1 MEAYVFDW
9 LNLLV
14 RWLHL
19 IAGVAWIG
27 ASFYFVML
35 DNSLSPPKRAGDSE
49 RGVFGEIWA
58 VHGGGFYV
66 SQKFPLGPKGE
77 PLSSNLHWS
86 KWEAY
91 TTWLSGMGLLAI
103 VYWHGAYTYLIDR
116 SVMPLSQAAAIGIS
130 IGSIVLGWCVYDG
143 LCRALT
149 GRAGGSAQGGNQV
162 GDHVGGHA
170 HNRDGLLAALLFV
183 FIVLGAWG
191 LSHVFG
197 ARAAYLHV
205 GAIIGTM
212 MAANVFVHIIPGQ
225 KRVIAA
231 IRAGQAPDPMPGII
245 GKQRS
250 VHNTYFT
257 LPVLFT
263 MISNHYPMTYSH
275 PYGWVVLVLIMMAGV
290 LIRQF
295 FVMRHRGQQR
305 VWMPVVAVAIIAA
318 LIVWLVPA
326 SAKNDGARA
335 DYAALRSI
343 LDRRC
348 TGCHAARPTHEGFA
362 QPPKGVML
370 ETAEQVAQHAA
381 KVAETV
387 GNRYMPIGNL
397 TQMTDEERSVVA
409 RWFAAGARV
418 SN

>member
-9 LNLLV
+9 LNLAV

-35 DNSLSPPKRAGDSE
+35 DNSLSKPLRAGDSE
-49 RGVFGEIWA
+49 RGVFGELWA

-66 SQKFPLGPKGE
+66 SQKFPVGPKGE
-77 PLSSNLHWS
+77 PLSANLHWS

-103 VYWHGAYTYLIDR
+103 VYWHGANTYLIDR
-116 SVMPLSQAAAIGIS
+116 NVMALSQATAIVIS
-130 IGSIVLGWCVYDG
+130 VGSIVAGWFVYDG

-149 GRAGGSAQGGNQV
+149 RRGNP
-162 GDHVGGHA
+162 GNH
-170 HNRDGLLAALLFV
+170 DGLLAALLFA
-183 FIVLGAWG
+183 FIVLCAWG

-205 GAIIGTM
+205 GAIMGTM

-231 IRAGQAPDPMPGII
+231 IRAGQAPDPTPGII

-295 FVMRHRGQQR
+295 FVMRHRAQQK
-305 VWMPVVAVAIIAA
+305 VWMPVVAVALIGAV
-318 LIVWLVPA
+318 IVWLMPA
-326 SAKNDGARA
+326 PQKSDGARA
-335 DYAALRSI
+335 DYAAVRPI

-348 TGCHAARPTHEGFA
+348 TGCHAAQPTHEGFA

-381 KVAETV
+381 KIAETV
-387 GNRYMPIGNL
+387 ANRYMPIGNL
-397 TQMTDEERSVVA
+397 TQMTDDERSAVA